1 MSYVA
6 KVLQAGE
13 IIKHES
19 RIHWIVYVP
28 GLIFVILALAAY
40 LFGRLA
46 VPATWTTSDSWPMAI
61 GAALLI
67 IALYLLLG
75 AFFSRWTTELAITDR
90 RIIFKRGFIRRHTI
104 EMNMDKIESV
114 DVDQSILGRMFN
126 YGDITVR
133 GTGTGLEPLRD
144 IVDPLTFRNQVTAR

>member
-1 MSYVA
+1 MSYLE
-6 KVLQAGE
+6 KVLQPGE
-13 IIKHES
+13 TVKHRG
-19 RIHWIVYVP
+19 RIHWIVYMP
-28 GLIFVILALAAY
+28 GLILAILAFGAY
-40 LFGRLA
+40 LFGGRA
-46 VPATWTTSDSWPMAI
+46 VPEPWPLAI
-61 GAALLI
+61 AVGVVI

-75 AFFSRWTTELAITDR
+75 AWFARWTTELAITDK

-114 DVDQSILGRMFN
+114 DVDQSILGRMFD

-144 IVDPLTFRNQVTAR
+144 IVDPLSFRNQVTAR

>member
-1 MSYVA
+1 MSYVK
-6 KVLQAGE
+6 KVLQPNE
-13 IIKHES
+13 TVKHES
-19 RIHWIVYVP
+19 RIHWIVYTP

-40 LFGRLA
+40 LFGGLA
-46 VPATWTTSDSWPMAI
+46 IPAGWTSTDSWPIAI

-67 IALYLLLG
+67 IAIYLLLG

-114 DVDQSILGRMFN
+114 DVDQSILGRMLN

-133 GTGTGLEPLRD
+133 GTGTGLEPLKD
-144 IVDPLTFRNQVTAR
+144 IDDPIGFRNHVTAG